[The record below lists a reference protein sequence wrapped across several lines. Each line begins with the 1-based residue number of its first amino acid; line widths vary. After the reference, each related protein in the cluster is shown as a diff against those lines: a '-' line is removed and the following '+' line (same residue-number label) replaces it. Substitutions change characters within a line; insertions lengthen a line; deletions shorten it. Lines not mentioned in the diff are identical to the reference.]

1 MHRSLAS
8 SNNDQ
13 SLLFLKKDDDG
24 HIGLAI
30 PVLVEKAVVAAIAI
44 PRAGD
49 HAVRENAGSIAAL
62 HRKPAAVVIPV
73 GAVVKFGRRPV
84 IKLVLILV
92 TDVIEEARL
101 TRIYANLEV

>member
-1 MHRSLAS
+1 MSGVAVSYPTVLWALG
-8 SNNDQ
+8 NQ

-49 HAVRENAGSIAAL
+49 HAVRENAS
-62 HRKPAAVVIPV
+62 
-73 GAVVKFGRRPV
+73 
-84 IKLVLILV
+84 
-92 TDVIEEARL
+92 
-101 TRIYANLEV
+101 